1 MRLSRWL
8 LMLLSLPL
16 LLLGATLAPA
26 LRADATIQYKIE
38 FKPGPMITSSL
49 PQNAVTQQASKP
61 ITSIIQLQG
70 EQEYLT
76 TGTIAGMGQ
85 TPMLL
90 NFVTKEVTFLDPA
103 GKRYATGRLDDL
115 VAQMNAAT
123 ASSSSS
129 ASTSSLPPAAK
140 MILQQLRLDFSSQ
153 KTGSTDAV
161 LGVPV
166 TQSVWTI
173 VLEMPASALPLPG
186 LAPAGGGQVVLAK
199 FVVHAWLANPNDI
212 ARNAALTQF
221 SSRGSTMKYLYD
233 PDTLFK
239 SLSDYPALQDS
250 LSSIFKRYMNKP
262 PTVLKLDADMYLPVL
277 AQAIPLLQA
286 SGQKLPPNFDPNAS
300 LGNISMEMTQLSDA
314 PIDPSVFKVPAGY
327 TSVPLNQVL
336 GGVTKSATPAPGS
349 AFAPRVAPGAAP
361 AVPGSAPGQSA
372 SDKAARAAAI
382 LRGDQH

>member
-1 MRLSRWL
+1 MRPSRWL
-8 LMLLSLPL
+8 QILLSLL
-16 LLLGATLAPA
+16 LLAFSATVVPA
-26 LRADATIQYKIE
+26 IYADATIQYKIE
-38 FKPGPMITSSL
+38 FKPGPMIASSL
-49 PQNAVTQQASKP
+49 PQNAVMQQANNL

-70 EQEYLT
+70 EREYVT
-76 TGTIAGMGQ
+76 TVTVAGVGQ

-90 NFVTKEVTFLDPA
+90 NFDTKEVTFFDPA

-115 VAQMNAAT
+115 VAQMNAAA

-153 KTGSTDAV
+153 KTGNTDAV

-166 TQSVWTI
+166 TESVWTI
-173 VLEMPASALPLPG
+173 TLEMPASALPLPG
-186 LAPAGGGQVVLAK
+186 LAPAGGGQAVLAK

-239 SLSDYPALQDS
+239 SLSDYPALQGS

-262 PTVLKLDADMYLPVL
+262 PTILKLDADMYLPVL
-277 AQAIPLLQA
+277 AQVAPLLQA
-286 SGQKLPPNFDPNAS
+286 SGQKLPPKFDPNAS

-314 PIDPSVFKVPAGY
+314 SIDPSVFKIPAGY
-327 TSVPLNQVL
+327 TSVPLDQVL
-336 GGVTKSATPAPGS
+336 GGAMKSATPAPGS

-361 AVPGSAPGQSA
+361 ATPGSAPGQAA
-372 SDKAARAAAI
+372 SDKAARAAAV
-382 LRGDQH
+382 LRADQH